1 MFFNAGCQIVALNYQ
16 TLDLG
21 MQLNLGIFEY
31 NGRSGY
37 LLKPD
42 FMRRA
47 DRKFDPF
54 TESIVDG
61 IIAGMVSIQVISA
74 QLLSSEKRCGTFV
87 EADMFGL
94 PADTSRRKRT
104 RIVTNNTLNPIYL
117 TNDQE
122 LTFQFSKVRLPDLAS
137 IRLAAYEENG
147 KLIGHRILPIVGLR
161 PG

>member
-1 MFFNAGCQIVALNYQ
+1 MVALNFQ

-21 MQLNLGIFEY
+21 MQLNLGLFEY

-54 TESIVDG
+54 CESIVDG
-61 IIAGMVSIQVISA
+61 IIAGRVKIQVISG
-74 QLLSSEKRCGTFV
+74 QLLSSEKRCGTYV
-87 EADMFGL
+87 EVDMFGL
-94 PADTSRRKRT
+94 PADTSRRNRT

-122 LTFQFSKVRLPDLAS
+122 LAFDFSKVRLPDLAS
-137 IRLAAYEENG
+137 IRLG
-147 KLIGHRILPIVGLR
+147 KYSELLQLS
-161 PG
+161 